1 VVIINKGKLVTTD
14 SVENLQKRAR
24 GAESILVE
32 VAGRNGNLDPTQI
45 QDQLRQVAGVSQVT
59 LRQVRPSG
67 ATLEIEGQ
75 KGFARGDLARAVVQ
89 AGWDLNE
96 LRSAAMSLEEVF
108 LQLTG
113 KQSAPA
119 PQESA
124 LKGAQ

>member
-1 VVIINKGKLVTTD
+1 
-14 SVENLQKRAR
+14 
-24 GAESILVE
+24 
-32 VAGRNGNLDPTQI
+32 
-45 QDQLRQVAGVSQVT
+45 
-59 LRQVRPSG
+59 
-67 ATLEIEGQ
+67 
-75 KGFARGDLARAVVQ
+75 VQ